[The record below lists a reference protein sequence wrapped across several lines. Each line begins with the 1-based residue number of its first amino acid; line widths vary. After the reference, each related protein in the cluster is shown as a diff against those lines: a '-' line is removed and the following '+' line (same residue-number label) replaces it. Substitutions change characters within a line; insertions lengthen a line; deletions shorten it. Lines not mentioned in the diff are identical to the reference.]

1 MTLRNKS
8 ILFILP
14 LIFATGQS
22 EERVRGQENCD
33 STPLGAM
40 VQQFYCTSDS
50 LKILSWYMVH
60 VSDIY
65 LICS

>member
-1 MTLRNKS
+1 MILRN

-14 LIFATGQS
+14 LIFITMQS
-22 EERVRGQENCD
+22 DLFWKGAHARKNSD

-50 LKILSWYMVH
+50 LRTLSLYMVH
-60 VSDIY
+60 VSEQYI
-65 LICS
+65 